1 MRKFVPADI
10 LTLIISLDSNTAF
23 SFEYIFINF
32 VIYYYDMNIDMNYIV
47 ALGNILVKDNDIV
60 EVAIQMM
67 K

>member
-10 LTLIISLDSNTAF
+10 LTLIISLGSNTAF

-32 VIYYYDMNIDMNYIV
+32 VIYYYDMNIDVNYIV

>member
-10 LTLIISLDSNTAF
+10 LTLIISLDSTTAF

>member
-1 MRKFVPADI
+1 MRKFVLADI
-10 LTLIISLDSNTAF
+10 LTLIISFGSNTAF

>member
-10 LTLIISLDSNTAF
+10 LTLIISLGSNTAF
-23 SFEYIFINF
+23 SLEYIFINF

>member
-10 LTLIISLDSNTAF
+10 LTLIISLGSNTAF